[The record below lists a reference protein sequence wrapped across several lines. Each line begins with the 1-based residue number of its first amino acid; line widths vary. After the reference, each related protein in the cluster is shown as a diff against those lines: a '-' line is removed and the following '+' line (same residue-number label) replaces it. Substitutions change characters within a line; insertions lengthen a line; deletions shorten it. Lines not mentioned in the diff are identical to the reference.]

1 MEIFIGNICKEITQ
15 DHLRVRLEEFGK
27 VESVIV
33 ENEVAFAEMPFENE
47 AELAI
52 LSLDKSDMDG
62 FVISVHKARFG
73 TPDRRKS
80 GRIGGRRS
88 KDSKSYTKMFSKND
102 LLI

>member
-15 DHLRVRLEEFGK
+15 DNLRLRLEEFGK
-27 VESVIV
+27 VKSIRV
-33 ENEVAFAEMPFENE
+33 ENEVAFAEMPFDRE

-52 LSLDKSDMDG
+52 LNLDKTDLDG

-88 KDSKSYTKMFSKND
+88 KDSKSYTRMFSKND

>member
-15 DHLRVRLEEFGK
+15 DNIRLRLEEFGK
-27 VESVIV
+27 VKSIRV

-52 LSLDKSDMDG
+52 LSLNKSDMDG
-62 FVISVHKARFG
+62 FVICVHKARFG

-88 KDSKSYTKMFSKND
+88 KDIRSYSSMFSKKD

>member
-1 MEIFIGNICKEITQ
+1 MEIFIGNVCKKINQ
-15 DHLRVRLEEFGK
+15 DHLRLRLEEFGK
-27 VESVIV
+27 VESVRV

-62 FVISVHKARFG
+62 FVISVHKARFS
-73 TPDRRKS
+73 TSDRRKS
-80 GRIGGRRS
+80 GRNGGRRS
-88 KDSKSYTKMFSKND
+88 KDIRSYSSMFSKKD